1 MNPLTN
7 GNRLVRMRELTGL
20 VGLSKTEIYRRIQQG
35 RFPRGEKMS
44 IRVTVWSLDQIN
56 KWLISQFDSEVADLL

>member
-7 GNRLVRMRELTGL
+7 GNRLIRMRELTGL

-56 KWLISQFDSEVADLL
+56 KWLITQFDSEVGDLL